1 MGKGRVEAFSDGVIA
16 VIITIMVLEMK
27 PPHGATL
34 DALAPIWPKFVS
46 YVLSFIYVGIYWNNH
61 HHLWHAVHKVDG
73 RVMWA
78 NLNFLFWLSLFP
90 FMTGWV
96 GENHFETLPVALY
109 GCVLFMAAIA
119 YTILARVLIASHGA
133 GSTIGAAIGNDVKG
147 YASLAI
153 YAAGIAVSFV
163 NSYAGFALYSL
174 VAAVWFIPDRR
185 IEREL
190 KVK

>member
-90 FMTGWV
+90 FMTGWS
-96 GENHFETLPVALY
+96 
-109 GCVLFMAAIA
+109 
-119 YTILARVLIASHGA
+119 ARTTSRPCRSRSMGA
-133 GSTIGAAIGNDVKG
+133 CCSWQRLRTRFWRAC
-147 YASLAI
+147 
-153 YAAGIAVSFV
+153 
-163 NSYAGFALYSL
+163 
-174 VAAVWFIPDRR
+174 
-185 IEREL
+185 
-190 KVK
+190 